1 MFFRSEY
8 FTGSDKTKQILIGLG
23 RGKVTSHPVLV
34 HCGKKPR
41 NAMHNCKVRKAPCL
55 YNITADPCEYHNLA
69 AAKPEEVHSL
79 LTRVEEYR
87 QTMVPPRDKPGDIW
101 ALPILNGGL
110 WGPWVWGP
118 WVNLDYEQ
126 DRSDL

>member
-1 MFFRSEY
+1 M
-8 FTGSDKTKQILIGLG
+8 
-23 RGKVTSHPVLV
+23 TSHPALV
-34 HCGKKPR
+34 HCGRKPR
-41 NAMHNCKVRKAPCL
+41 NALRNCKVNRTPCL

-69 AAKPEEVHSL
+69 AERPEAL
-79 LTRVEEYR
+79 QAMLARVEEYR
-87 QTMVPPRDKPGDIW
+87 QSMVPPRDKPGDVW

-118 WVNLDYEQ
+118 WVNLDYDL